1 MAVVV
6 VVELLEAT
14 SGLPNVM
21 STLCLNFE
29 RPSLLLLLR
38 LLDILI
44 IGIIF
49 CIGLSGRIG
58 RNRTAAIKVGR
69 ISTSGSS
76 IVIVGVVGDG
86 GRIVVSGHGPF
97 VDRVVDEIVGGEVV
111 GGGVVGGGVVGGGVV
126 RDGVFRDEVVG
137 GEVFGGGVVGVVEDR
152 VVGGRVFRDRRT

>member
-1 MAVVV
+1 MAVVVVV

-111 GGGVVGGGVVGGGVV
+111 GGGVV

-152 VVGGRVFRDRRT
+152 VVRGRVFRDRRT